1 MGNYRVLGYLKFTV
15 LSMVQ
20 KMLTFTMQAPK
31 PSPGPHKSRESIPM
45 AILLR
50 NRLKYALTYDEVKK
64 ICMQRLVKVD
74 GKVRTDKTFPCGFQG
89 KLTVC
94 GQCVQTSLLQR
105 ILWYESGH
113 RQDLFV
119 FWKADSS

>member
-1 MGNYRVLGYLKFTV
+1 
-15 LSMVQ
+15 
-20 KMLTFTMQAPK
+20 MQAPK
-31 PSPGPHKSRESIPM
+31 PSPGPHKSRESIPL

-89 KLTVC
+89 ELAVCVQSPYRQSLSWCIRVHWWLLYKVRTGKCFPCSGRLTVA
-94 GQCVQTSLLQR
+94 G
-105 ILWYESGH
+105 
-113 RQDLFV
+113 
-119 FWKADSS
+119 